1 MLWDIL
7 SVAMEFEFVILLF
20 GLFCVAV
27 LYSSVGHGGASGYL
41 AVLSMTSY
49 GLMES
54 LWLKQHSWIL
64 NLVVAGIAFFYYQ
77 RNGFHNLKLTIPFIV
92 ASIPMAFIGGYI
104 SIDDLYYDI
113 LLSLVL
119 FWASWKLLS
128 KTKISSKTEQLT
140 LKKAMP
146 WGGAIGFFSG
156 IIGVG
161 GGIFLSPILLLKGW
175 ATPKTAA
182 ATSALFIW
190 VNSLAGLMGA
200 NVSGELMIDWSVL
213 TYFVSV
219 VLVGGLIGSNYGV
232 KIANERTIKQLLV
245 VVLIIAGLKRIV
257 QIIL

>member
-113 LLSLVL
+113 LLSFAL
-119 FWASWKLLS
+119 FWAS
-128 KTKISSKTEQLT
+128 
-140 LKKAMP
+140 
-146 WGGAIGFFSG
+146 
-156 IIGVG
+156 
-161 GGIFLSPILLLKGW
+161 
-175 ATPKTAA
+175 
-182 ATSALFIW
+182 
-190 VNSLAGLMGA
+190 
-200 NVSGELMIDWSVL
+200 
-213 TYFVSV
+213 
-219 VLVGGLIGSNYGV
+219 
-232 KIANERTIKQLLV
+232 
-245 VVLIIAGLKRIV
+245 
-257 QIIL
+257 

>member
-20 GLFCVAV
+20 GLFGVAV

-41 AVLSMTSY
+41 AVLSISSY
-49 GLMES
+49 SLMES

-77 RNGFHNLKLTIPFIV
+77 RSGFHNFKITMPFII

-104 SIDDLYYDI
+104 SIDDFYYDI
-113 LLSLVL
+113 LLSIVL

-128 KTKISSKTEQLT
+128 KTKVNENHNDLT
-140 LKKAMP
+140 FKKAIP
-146 WGGAIGFFSG
+146 WGGGIGFFSG
-156 IIGVG
+156 VIGVG

-175 ATPKTAA
+175 ATPKAAA

-190 VNSLAGLMGA
+190 VNSLSGLIGA
-200 NVSGELMIDWSVL
+200 NVSGELMIDWDVL
-213 TYFVSV
+213 VYFISV
-219 VLVGGLIGSNYGV
+219 VLIGGLIGSFYGV
-232 KIANERTIKQLLV
+232 KIANEKTIKKLLV
-245 VVLIIAGLKRIV
+245 VVLIFAGLKRLI
-257 QIIL
+257 QIIV